1 MNKMTLK
8 DKCTFLEERIRRL
21 SEIGLA
27 LSREDDTNVIFE
39 LIMEEAKN
47 ITHADGRTL
56 YMKSD
61 DGKTMNFEILR
72 TDSTNTVMGGT
83 SGKKITFPPVQ
94 LYDDNGRANM
104 NHINTYVAHMGKTLN
119 IQDAYKEEGFDFSGT
134 MAIDKSS
141 GYRSQSI
148 LNVPLKNHE
157 DDIIGVMQLLNSIDH
172 KTGKVQ
178 SFSAEMKELVESLAS

>member
-1 MNKMTLK
+1 MTLQE
-8 DKCTFLEERIRRL
+8 KCTFLEERISRL
-21 SEIGLA
+21 REIGLA

-72 TDSTNTVMGGT
+72 TDSTNTIMGGT
-83 SGKKITFPPVQ
+83 SGTKITFPPVQ

-104 NHINTYVAHMGKTLN
+104 NHINTYVAHSGTTLN
-119 IQDAYKEEGFDFSGT
+119 IQEAYKEDGFDFSGT
-134 MAIDKSS
+134 RAIGKNS
-141 GYRSQSI
+141 GYRSKSI
-148 LNVPLKNHE
+148 LNVEQGLKCFL
-157 DDIIGVMQLLNSIDH
+157 IIATTLFFIS
-172 KTGKVQ
+172 
-178 SFSAEMKELVESLAS
+178 